1 MANKVFLIGR
11 LVKDPE
17 IRYTQSGK
25 AVASFTLAIDRPFKD
40 ENGNKATDFI
50 PIVAWGKTAQL
61 CSDYLNKGRQVAIF
75 GRIQTRNYTADDG
88 TKRYVTEVI
97 AEEVEFIGN
106 REKTVH
112 NQSDGLMNDF
122 TEIEDEP
129 F

>member
-1 MANKVFLIGR
+1 MNKAILIGR
-11 LVKDPE
+11 LTKDPE

-25 AVASFTLAIDRPFKD
+25 AVATFTLAIDRPFKD

-50 PIVAWGKTAQL
+50 PVVAWGKTAEV
-61 CSDYLNKGRQVAIF
+61 CDKYLTKGRQTAVM
-75 GRIQTRNYTADDG
+75 GRIQVRNYTADDD

-106 REKTVH
+106 REKTAH
-112 NQSDGLMNDF
+112 NQSDGVMNDF

>member
-25 AVASFTLAIDRPFKD
+25 AVSSFTLAIDRPFRD

-50 PIVAWGKTAQL
+50 PVVAWGKTAEV
-61 CSDYLNKGRQVAIF
+61 CSKYLTKGRQTAVM
-75 GRIQTRNYTADDG
+75 GRIQTRSYTADDG
-88 TKRYVTEVI
+88 SRRYVTEVL

-106 REKTVH
+106 REKTAQ
-112 NQSDGLMNDF
+112 NQSDGSMNDF